1 MRLDAE
7 AGWERLRRADHGI
20 LGTVH
25 KDRGVDLVPVVYAV
39 DDTPRVFIPIDTLK
53 AKTTARLQRL
63 DNLRSDARCM
73 LLVEHYDPADW
84 DRLWWI
90 RLTGSGREATTG
102 DTELFRPLLAARY
115 HQYANPLDIAGGLV
129 IEDGHLTGWAAR

>member
-1 MRLDAE
+1 MRLDA
-7 AGWERLRRADHGI
+7 ATGWERLRRADHGI

-25 KDRGVDLVPVVYAV
+25 PERGVDLVPVVYAV
-39 DDTPRVFIPIDTLK
+39 DDTARVFIPVDTVK
-53 AKTTARLQRL
+53 EKTSPKLQRL
-63 DNLRSDARCM
+63 ENLRSDARCM

-90 RLTGSGREATTG
+90 RLTGYGREATTE

-115 HQYANPLDIAGGLV
+115 HHYASPLDIAGGLV
-129 IEDGHLTGWAAR
+129 IEDGQMTGWAAR